1 MRAKDYFDIVRA
13 AEARLG
19 ALRARLEHYE
29 DLGMMTGMSLSP
41 TGGGSHGYS
50 GSRVE
55 AAAVGMIDA
64 TAEIQEQIRKLTIIH
79 NKAQRVI
86 DQIPTENYRL
96 LLTYHYLSG
105 WPLKRI
111 SEKLGYTDS
120 NSIYRAKG
128 WALKAAQEFIDK
140 ELQEDGRKRSNADAR
155 AREVERQGAGG
166 GPDGLRQLRRVPRG
180 PDELQGVQDETNT

>member
-1 MRAKDYFDIVRA
+1 MRAKEYFDIVRA
-13 AEARLG
+13 AEAQLG

-29 DLGMMTGMSLSP
+29 DLGLMMSVNISP
-41 TGGGSHGYS
+41 TGGGGHGYA

-55 AAAVGMIDA
+55 ASAVGMVDA
-64 TAEIQEQIRKLTIIH
+64 TAEIQEQIRKLTVIH

-105 WPLKRI
+105 WPLKRV

-128 WALKAAQEFIDK
+128 WALAAAQEFIDK
-140 ELQEDGRKRSNADAR
+140 ELQENGRKRDTVNAR
-155 AREVERQGAGG
+155 AGKVER
-166 GPDGLRQLRRVPRG
+166 PSD
-180 PDELQGVQDETNT
+180 